1 MSWLEALNLLVL
13 ISKWLV
19 DSDFNE
25 SRRLML
31 LSEATSDADATTT
44 MMAWHRHINA
54 IVIINGMIDFNLTE
68 TLTSVIKKDIIP
80 KP

>member
-1 MSWLEALNLLVL
+1 
-13 ISKWLV
+13 
-19 DSDFNE
+19 
-25 SRRLML
+25 ML